1 MANSFGKR
9 ITYSLISLLGLL
21 VLVFFLSRLTGNPA
35 DVLLP
40 PDASAAE
47 RQAFSERYGFDDP
60 VYVQFGRYLRDLTQL
75 DFGVSL
81 RQNRPAMEVALNA
94 YPTTLML
101 AGITMLLAFFA
112 ALFIGALAAAR
123 PGGLFDRIASFF
135 SLAGASTPDFWVA
148 IVAVLVFAVGLG
160 LLPTSGTGTPW
171 HWVMPIA
178 VLFLRPFG
186 LLVQIVRG
194 AMISALASP
203 YVKTAIAKGVRD
215 RRIIFAHAMRNSL
228 LPTVTVAA
236 DVTTGLINGAV
247 VVETVFG
254 FPGIGK
260 LMIDAIHQR
269 DFAVVQ
275 ATILI
280 TACAIFIM
288 NIFIDLLYAALDPR
302 IRYQQ

>member
-1 MANSFGKR
+1 MTAFFGKR
-9 ITYSLISLLGLL
+9 LAYSLISLFGLL

-47 RQAFSERYGFDDP
+47 RQAFSERHGFDEP
-60 VYVQFGRYLRDLTQL
+60 IHIQFLQYLSDLLRL
-75 DFGVSL
+75 DFGESL
-81 RQNRPAMEVALNA
+81 RQNRSAMEVALNA
-94 YPTTLML
+94 YPTTLQL
-101 AGITMLLAFFA
+101 AGLTMVLATTA
-112 ALFIGALAAAR
+112 ALLVGALAAIR
-123 PGGLFDRIASFF
+123 PGGLFDKIASVF
-135 SLAGASTPDFWVA
+135 SLTGASTPDFWVA

-160 LLPTSGTGTPW
+160 LVPTSGTGTPM
-171 HWVMPIA
+171 HWILPIA

-203 YVKTAIAKGVRD
+203 YVKTALAKGVRD
-215 RRIIFAHAMRNSL
+215 RRIVFAHAMRNSL
-228 LPTVTVAA
+228 LPTVTVAG
-236 DVTTGLINGAV
+236 DVATGLINGAV
-247 VVETVFG
+247 VIETVFG

-288 NIFIDLLYAALDPR
+288 NIVIDIIYAILDPR
-302 IRYQQ
+302 IRYQS